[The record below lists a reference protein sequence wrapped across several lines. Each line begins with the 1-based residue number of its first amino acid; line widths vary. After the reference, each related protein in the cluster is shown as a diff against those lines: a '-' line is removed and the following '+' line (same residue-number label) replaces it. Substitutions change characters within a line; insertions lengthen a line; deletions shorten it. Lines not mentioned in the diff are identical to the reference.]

1 MLASS
6 ADATFGRMPSSS
18 LVVSVGA
25 HAVAIGL
32 AVFLTAKTGDS
43 HQMPPKRPA
52 ILIYQPAPTEP
63 VRGVGSGS
71 GTTTGRPFPTF
82 TAPRFDGPGLPEID
96 MPSPGALVPMSG
108 ADTVWDL
115 GGSRGGGRQRP
126 DGVLSADLVDV
137 AAAPLPGGLKP
148 RYPEALR
155 AAGIEGRATLEF
167 VVDTTGRIDPGSIR
181 VIASDADAFVVSIRD
196 ALAATRYHA
205 ALVGGRPVRQLVRQE
220 FAFALTR

>member
-1 MLASS
+1 
-6 ADATFGRMPSSS
+6 MPSSS

-71 GTTTGRPFPTF
+71 GTTTGHPFPTF
-82 TAPRFDGPGLPEID
+82 TA
-96 MPSPGALVPMSG
+96 
-108 ADTVWDL
+108 
-115 GGSRGGGRQRP
+115 QRP

-137 AAAPLPGGLKP
+137 AAAPLPGGPKP